1 MMTDTRDPVLLELFD
16 NARQEFE
23 GQDMTAKVMVKTR
36 KRLATMAAVAA
47 TAGLLVLLI
56 SWHLFSMPLL
66 EFAVL
71 ISQFLTNPLLDLG
84 EGWIALAVLPI
95 NNFASIAVLLTK
107 VLLMSWKKLTG
118 TTLVR

>member
-23 GQDMTAKVMVKTR
+23 GQDMTTKVMVKTR
-36 KRLATMAAVAA
+36 KRLATMATVAA
-47 TAGLLVLLI
+47 TVSLLVLLV
-56 SWHLFSMPLL
+56 SWYLFSMPLL

-71 ISQFLTNPLLDLG
+71 ISQLLTNPLFDLG
-84 EGWIALAVLPI
+84 EGWIALIVLPI
-95 NNFASIAVLLTK
+95 NNLASIGVLFTK
-107 VLLMSWKKLTG
+107 LLLMGWKKLTG

>member
-107 VLLMSWKKLTG
+107 VLLMSWKKVTG

>member
-47 TAGLLVLLI
+47 TVSLIVLLI
-56 SWHLFSMPLL
+56 SWYLFSMPLL

-71 ISQFLTNPLLDLG
+71 VSQFLTNPLFDLG

-95 NNFASIAVLLTK
+95 NNFASIGVLFTK
-107 VLLMSWKKLTG
+107 LLLMGWKKLTG

>member
-1 MMTDTRDPVLLELFD
+1 MMTDTRDPVLLEMFD

-47 TAGLLVLLI
+47 TVSLIVLLI
-56 SWHLFSMPLL
+56 SWYLFSMPLL

-71 ISQFLTNPLLDLG
+71 ISEFLTNPLFDLG
-84 EGWIALAVLPI
+84 EGWIGLIVLPI
-95 NNFASIAVLLTK
+95 NNLASIGVLFTK
-107 VLLMSWKKLTG
+107 LLLMGWKKLTG

>member
-47 TAGLLVLLI
+47 TVSLIVLLI
-56 SWHLFSMPLL
+56 SWYLFSMPLL

>member
-56 SWHLFSMPLL
+56 SWYLFSMPLL

-71 ISQFLTNPLLDLG
+71 ISQFLTNPLFDLG
-84 EGWIALAVLPI
+84 EGWITLIVLPI

-107 VLLMSWKKLTG
+107 VLLMGWKKLTG

>member
-23 GQDMTAKVMVKTR
+23 GQDMTATVMVKTR

-47 TAGLLVLLI
+47 TVSLIVLLI
-56 SWHLFSMPLL
+56 SWYLFSMPLL

-71 ISQFLTNPLLDLG
+71 VSQLLTNPLFDRQPSLIIKIRSDSG
-84 EGWIALAVLPI
+84 AAKGSLARSFPYT
-95 NNFASIAVLLTK
+95 AS
-107 VLLMSWKKLTG
+107 
-118 TTLVR
+118 